1 MADKYTEWSVYLML
15 TSYLINMPTLLLFQT
30 NEDMK
35 KFYLSLLTCLLFY
48 SANTFAQQKVTGT
61 VKDDTGETLIGVS
74 VQEKGK
80 SRAAQTDVNGHYT
93 FNVTDPGAILVFTYV
108 GYIKQEVA
116 LSNRNSVDVILKSDD
131 AALSEVVVVG
141 YGTQKKVNLS
151 GAVDQVSA
159 KTLASRPIANVAQGL
174 QGLVPNL
181 NINFGSGEPGA
192 AANINIRGITSING
206 GDPLILIDNV
216 PSDAAELNRLASQD
230 VESISVIKDASASA
244 IYGARAAFG
253 VILITTKTGTQQ
265 GVNVSYSNFVSLN
278 KPTVMPDKITDPY
291 IYSRLLELSTDNTP
305 WDNVNYSD
313 QFYQYAKDRS
323 DNPATPG
330 VRINPSDNKL
340 WEYMGNRDWTRYFMS
355 DQTYSHDHAIS
366 ISGKSE
372 KAQYY
377 ISGNYNKQN
386 GVLKIAD
393 DYFNRYGFRS
403 KVNYQVT
410 PWLNFGN
417 NTFLTT
423 TRRESPSQYSITNI
437 YNLFPTDYDKNP
449 DGTWANTAVGRTAA
463 QLTNGGRAT
472 DKYFSMQT
480 QFNGA
485 ASLFKDVLKLN
496 TDFTYRRG
504 AGNNDNYTV
513 PFKIGFGPDD
523 VREEGNSTVF
533 KGTDFNDYTI
543 VNAYATFHKQWNK
556 HDLTALGGYNQEY
569 FRTEQNEVSRTNL
582 ISSSYPSIGLATG
595 IPIVKQEI
603 DDWALRGLFYRVNYI
618 YDERYI
624 LELNG
629 RYDGS
634 SRFPSDKRW
643 GFFPSASAAWRLDKE
658 NFMQGLQPVV
668 SNFKLRGSYGSLGNQ
683 AASSYGYISTFEPI
697 PSEYLF
703 NGSLPLGV
711 KTPGLVSSNYTWEK
725 VTTANIGADI
735 GLFDNKLNLTMDIY
749 ERNTTGMLSNGRDL
763 PDVLG
768 ALEPRENAADLRN
781 RGWELSVAY
790 QTSIKTGADPI
801 NFNARFL
808 LSDSRSII
816 TDFENPN
823 QTLTQYRKGMELGEI
838 WGLTSN
844 GLFQN
849 QAQIDALDQSSIIP
863 WGALSIVPG
872 WPTYIDKNG
881 DGKIEAGLTA
891 DNAKDLSV
899 IGNSAPRYN
908 IALDLNVNWKGF
920 DVRAFFQGV
929 AKRDYYPLDYL
940 YWGFYQQPYA
950 GGYTHLLDFYRPDS
964 DSAIDMAKHAQAYL
978 NAGLADQ
985 NLNSKYPILQS
996 WLADVNL
1003 GTANG
1008 DAKGLAIPQTG
1019 YMLNGAYLR
1028 FKNLT
1033 IGYTIPASITKKW
1046 HLSNV
1051 RFYASGENLYEW
1063 SALKKHYDPESININ
1078 AGIDPSKN
1086 TERTGNGYAY
1096 PWQRRYSIGMNV
1108 NF

>member
-1 MADKYTEWSVYLML
+1 
-15 TSYLINMPTLLLFQT
+15 
-30 NEDMK
+30 MK
-35 KFYLSLLTCLLFY
+35 KFYLSLLTCLLLY

-74 VQEKGK
+74 IQEKGK
-80 SRAAQTDVNGHYT
+80 PRATQTDVNGKYT
-93 FNVTDPGAILVFTYV
+93 FTLSDSEAILIFSYV

-116 LSNRNSVDVILKSDD
+116 FGNRKSIDIILKKDD
-131 AALSEVVVVG
+131 AILSELVVIG

-151 GAVDQVSA
+151 GAVDQLSA
-159 KTLASRPIANVAQGL
+159 KKLASRPIANVAQGL

-181 NINFGSGEPGA
+181 NINFGSGEPGT

-216 PSDAAELNRLASQD
+216 PSDASELNRLATQD

-253 VILITTKTGTQQ
+253 VILITTKTGTQP

-278 KPTVMPDKITDPY
+278 KPTVIPEKITDPY
-291 IYSRLLELSTDNTP
+291 IYSRLLELSTNNTP

-313 QFYQYAKDRS
+313 QFYQYAKERS
-323 DNPATPG
+323 DNPSIPG
-330 VRINPSDNKL
+330 VRINPSDQKL
-340 WEYMGNRDWTRYFMS
+340 WEYMGNQDWTRYFMS

-366 ISGKSE
+366 ISGQSD

-377 ISGNYNKQN
+377 ISGNFNKQN
-386 GVLKIAD
+386 GILKIAD

-403 KVNYQVT
+403 KVNYQVS

-417 NTFLTT
+417 NTYLTT
-423 TRRESPSQYSITNI
+423 TYRESPSQYSVTSI

-463 QLTNGGRAT
+463 ALTDGGRFS

-480 QFNGA
+480 QFNGE
-485 ASLFKDVLKLN
+485 ASLFNNLLKLN

-504 AGNNDNYTV
+504 AGNIDKYEL
-513 PFKIGFGPDD
+513 PYKIGFGPND
-523 VREEGNSTVF
+523 VREEGDNFVL
-533 KGTDFNDYTI
+533 KGSDFNDYTI
-543 VNAYATFHKQWNK
+543 VNAYATLHKEWNK
-556 HDLTALGGYNQEY
+556 HDFTALGGYNQEY
-569 FRTEQNEVSRTNL
+569 FRTEKNTVSRVNL
-582 ISSSYPSIGLATG
+582 ISASYPTTGLATG
-595 IPIVKQEI
+595 VPSAGQTIE
-603 DDWALRGLFYRVNYI
+603 DWAVRGLFYRLNYI
-618 YDERYI
+618 YNDRYI

-643 GFFPSASAAWRLDKE
+643 GFFPSASAAWRLDQE
-658 NFMQGLQPVV
+658 NFMKSFQPVI
-668 SNFKLRGSYGSLGNQ
+668 SNFKIRGSYGSLGNQ
-683 AASSYGYISTFEPI
+683 AASNYGYVSTFEPVE
-697 PSEYLF
+697 SNYLF
-703 NGSLPLGV
+703 NGSLPLAV
-711 KTPGLVSSNYTWEK
+711 KTPGLVSADYTWEK

-735 GLFDNKLNLTMDIY
+735 GLFDNKLNLTLDIY
-749 ERNTTGMLSNGRDL
+749 ERNTKGMLAKGQDL

-768 ALEPRENAADLRN
+768 AIEPNENAADLRN

-790 QTSIKTGADPI
+790 QTNFKTGSDPI
-801 NFNARFL
+801 NFNARLL
-808 LSDSRSII
+808 LSDSRSVI
-816 TDFENPN
+816 TSFQNPN
-823 QTLTQYRKGMELGEI
+823 LSLTQYREKMELGEI
-838 WGLTSN
+838 WGLKSN

-849 QAQIDALDQSSIIP
+849 QAEIDALDQSAIIP
-863 WGALSIVPG
+863 WNALSIVPG
-872 WPTYIDKNG
+872 WPKYIDQDGN
-881 DGKIEAGLTA
+881 GKIETGLTA
-891 DNAKDLSV
+891 DDAKDLSI
-899 IGNSAPRYN
+899 IGNSSPRYN
-908 IALDLNVNWKGF
+908 FGLDLNASWKGF

-950 GGYTHLLDFYRPDS
+950 GGYAHLLDFYRPGS
-964 DSAIDMAKHAQAYL
+964 DSEIDMAKHSQAYL
-978 NAGLADQ
+978 NAGLANQ
-985 NLNSKYPILQS
+985 NLNARYPILQS

-1003 GTANG
+1003 GTKNG
-1008 DAKGLAIPQTG
+1008 EAKGLAIPQTG

-1033 IGYTIPASITKKW
+1033 IGYTIPASITKKL
-1046 HLSNV
+1046 HVSNV
-1051 RFYASGENLYEW
+1051 RFYVSGENLYEW
-1063 SALKKHYDPESININ
+1063 SALKKHYDPEAINVN
-1078 AGIDPSKN
+1078 SGIDPSTN
-1086 TERTGNGYAY
+1086 TERKGNGYAY